1 MRAAVLVL
9 ALVLVGCAHG
19 TTAGQ
24 VTATVAK
31 VGVDLVTC
39 APASYEQF
47 KNAAQFGG
55 ANGVN
60 WVGAILETLE
70 CASSVYH
77 DVMAQL
83 GLAALQ
89 LDDDDA
95 GGYLLA
101 QAGDEVPTD
110 KGWSKRAIKRLA
122 RAKKIADRL
131 QAPAPKGDQ

>member
-9 ALVLVGCAHG
+9 ALQLVGCAHG

-39 APASYEQF
+39 APASYQQF
-47 KNAAQFGG
+47 KDAAQFGG
-55 ANGVN
+55 ANGIN

-70 CASSVYH
+70 CASAVYH

-83 GLAALQ
+83 GLAALE
-89 LDDDDA
+89 LESDDA
-95 GGYLLA
+95 ASSLIA
-101 QAGDEVPTD
+101 QAGEEVPIE

-131 QAPAPKGDQ
+131 QAPAPGGK